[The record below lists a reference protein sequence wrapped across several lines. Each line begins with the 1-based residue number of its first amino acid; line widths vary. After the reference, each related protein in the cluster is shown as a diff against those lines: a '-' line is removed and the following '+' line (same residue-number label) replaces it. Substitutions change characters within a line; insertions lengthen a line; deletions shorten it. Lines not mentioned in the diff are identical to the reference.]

1 MQENKGLNKLTNRD
15 FFKGDVKI
23 IRKAKPG
30 PVVFIVTNG
39 LGAIEAVI
47 KDSEFNVGDVVYIEG
62 QVNEHKGRTQI
73 EIQKIQK
80 STMDFD
86 TIMLQKAKPLRLT
99 FSITSDRYEKMK
111 PIMVSIATRIRAAV
125 LKGQPIMIRHHNDSD
140 GFISGMSLEMAIV
153 QFMKDQGIDPKFL
166 LFRSPSKAPYYA
178 SGDVLRDL
186 VLSKRFVE
194 EDNSELKPL
203 IIVCDNGSTPED
215 AFGLAILKT
224 LGYESIVID
233 HHNPVEI
240 DENGVTSVDKYLID
254 HLNPYKLG
262 LDSKTSAGQ
271 LCYEISRMICENFE
285 LNLMPAVAGI
295 SDRCDTPETAQYI
308 EQTGKEKDYLGKI
321 GTAIDYMSY
330 QLKHD
335 AGKGVFEQ
343 LFENYDFVLLINE
356 EVRKGFENQLQCA
369 LPYLRSQEINGVNFS
384 VIDLEKYTMR
394 FTYPGP
400 GAVLSRVHEV
410 AAKQNESLPS
420 LTIGA
425 TEDMFIVRAS
435 QPVLPVQD
443 IIDQLQA
450 KFPYANVDGGGHEM
464 AGAIRF
470 VGAHKEILIE
480 EIKNILKNKT
490 ATFSIVE

>member
-1 MQENKGLNKLTNRD
+1 MENKGLNTLTNRD
-15 FFKGDVKI
+15 YFKGDVKI

-47 KDSEFNVGDVVYIEG
+47 KDSDYNVGDVVYLEG

-73 EIQKIQK
+73 EIKTIRK

-86 TIMLQKAKPLRLT
+86 SIMFERSKPIRQT
-99 FSITSDRYEKMK
+99 FSIESERYNKMK
-111 PIMVSIATRIRAAV
+111 DVMVNIATRIRMAV

-140 GFISGMSLEMAIV
+140 GFISGLSIELGALS
-153 QFMKDQGIDPKFL
+153 FMKSQGIDPKFL
-166 LFRSPSKAPYYA
+166 LFRSPSKAPFYS

-194 EDNSELKPL
+194 EDNSDMKPL
-203 IIVCDNGSTPED
+203 LIVADNGSTPED
-215 AFGLAILKT
+215 ALGLNILKT

-240 DENGVTSVDKYLID
+240 DENGVTSVDKYLVG
-254 HLNPYKLG
+254 HLNPYKHG

-271 LCYEISRMICENFE
+271 LCYEIARMVSENFDLPE
-285 LNLMPAVAGI
+285 MPAVAGI
-295 SDRCDTPETAQYI
+295 SDRCDVKETEDYI
-308 EQTGKEKDYLGKI
+308 LKTGKTREYLGKL
-321 GTAIDYMSY
+321 GTAIDYISY

-335 AGKGVFEQ
+335 AGKGVIEE
-343 LFENYDFVLLINE
+343 LFNNYSFVEILNE
-356 EVRKGFENQLQCA
+356 EVKLGFENQLQCA
-369 LPYLRSQEINGVNFS
+369 LPYLRTLEINGVNFS
-384 VIDLEKYTMR
+384 TIDLEKYTMR
-394 FTYPGP
+394 FTYPAP
-400 GAVLSRVHEV
+400 GAVLSRIHEI

-420 LTIGA
+420 LTIGI

-435 QPVLPVQD
+435 KPVLPVQE
-443 IIDQLQA
+443 IINHLQV
-450 KFPYANVDGGGHEM
+450 KFPQANVDGGGHEM

-470 VGAHKEILIE
+470 VSAHKEALIE
-480 EIKNILKNKT
+480 EVKNLLKSK
-490 ATFSIVE
+490 AI